1 MDDDTEQ
8 FPVRDEDELTGTDLS
23 QDVQPAVTSSRY
35 EDPLRCGDPVMQIS
49 GTGHWFLEGW
59 IGDHSVEF
67 LVDSG
72 SSVTAMSDTF
82 YRNLVQADAPLG
94 VLKVTARTLRSANG
108 TGIEV
113 MGCSRCSVSF
123 LGLRTEFPIIICN
136 LATGTDAIIGTDVL
150 GSVLPHTLDV
160 KNGLLFAQGGVSLQL
175 HRKDSALSGRVFTVG
190 HSSIPPYSEAVLHC
204 SVRTTGGRALP
215 SSGLLE
221 GLTLFAEDTGLIVGR
236 TLVDPSK
243 WKVPVLVSN
252 FGQETVVVNPFT
264 EVGMITQVTAIQSV
278 ADDEIQSQ
286 GATGELPYHLQD
298 LIAQTSGDLDASQRH
313 RLAKVLLEYAD
324 IFPVPGDPLTG
335 HTDAVEHD
343 INTGDRPPI
352 RCAPRRMSPQ
362 KMKKEEECVTEML
375 TGGQIE
381 ASDSPWSSP
390 VVLVTKKDGGTR
402 FCVDYRQLNDAT
414 IKDAYPLPRIDDTL
428 DMLAG
433 KQWFSTLDLASGYW
447 QVSLSQEARVKTAF
461 ATHSGLF
468 QFRVMPFGLCNAP
481 ATFERLMDR
490 VLQGLRWSRCL
501 VYLDDIISF
510 GGTFDGAL
518 TNLTL
523 IFQRLR
529 SYGLQLKSSKCH
541 LFRASVPFLGHIV
554 GRHGLE
560 CDPTKIEDVKSWPV
574 PDCLKSVRQFLG
586 FVGYYRRFI
595 PRFADVATPLVYLT
609 GKDVPFVWDS
619 SCSTAFRE
627 LRAALMDAPILA
639 FPTETG
645 LYVLDTDASNFGLGG
660 VLSQIQNDQE
670 RVVAYCSRALRP
682 SQRRYCTTK
691 REMLA
696 AVAMCI
702 QFRSYLRGARFTLRT
717 DHKSLVWLHRF
728 KDTEGMM
735 SRWLH
740 SLQQFQFSIVHR
752 PGKDHGNADGLSRAP
767 SSPCRQCTRPDCP
780 PATLMHDDT
789 DQPFDSVSTGSSED
803 ADLVP
808 VQSGED
814 WIARIDDDLSQPA
827 EISGDSFRISALQRE
842 DPVCI
847 TLHAWIVADEFP
859 TWAEVKSM
867 LPELRSL
874 WHHRNNLSVDANGT
888 LWRKRS
894 SQSAILQLLVPKAG
908 RERLFLSYH
917 ASLYGGHLG
926 RTRTLARLADRFYWS
941 GMSDDVKDW
950 LGQCVACIKRKSPVG
965 RHHPLGNIPTGHRWD
980 RIAMDILD
988 VCDPTPEG
996 FRYILVIAD
1005 YFSKWTEAFPMKNK
1019 CADTV
1024 ADILVENIILRFGM
1038 PLVIHSDQGREFE
1051 NGLMKSLCALL
1062 GCTKTRT
1069 APYHPESDGMIER
1082 FNRTCLMMLSMFVN
1096 DRRDNWHELLPFIMH
1111 AYRTSVHEST
1121 GYSPFRLMMGEECS
1135 LPQDVSTAE
1144 LRTKRENDVAPHPFA
1159 TWVRDALEVAY
1170 DHVRSSLRK
1179 TASRRKRLYDT
1190 KAVNRKFPVGSWV
1203 LRYYPPAAQH
1213 KLGSPWIG
1221 PHQVV
1226 RQATGHTVGIQRNA
1240 DKPIIFVHV
1249 DDLKLCPGPQEITW
1263 TPNVSTAK
1271 SLCASTVA
1279 FRPGSDIGEVTP
1291 DPSVDV
1297 SAWEDATD
1305 LHQDSTIQKDLDK
1318 PVDLKG
1324 HILSPFYQRELI
1336 YQDCKFQSIAHLL
1349 CYRYAIVN
1357 DQKTF
1362 ATGIR
1367 KWSRILVDFPS
1378 PKFTTNTETQQW
1390 LEILAEIYTY
1400 LCTTDERIR
1409 SALLNTGPRPFTLEC
1424 RSPWGRGLNDP
1435 DTTPHRCLVSDVL
1448 IGVRVAIAS
1457 DTMTACSWL
1466 ETKGVAVHDTRH
1478 ARR

>member
-1 MDDDTEQ
+1 MGA
-8 FPVRDEDELTGTDLS
+8 L
-23 QDVQPAVTSSRY
+23 
-35 EDPLRCGDPVMQIS
+35 QI
-49 GTGHWFLEGW
+49 
-59 IGDHSVEF
+59 
-67 LVDSG
+67 
-72 SSVTAMSDTF
+72 
-82 YRNLVQADAPLG
+82 
-94 VLKVTARTLRSANG
+94 TARTLRSANG

-113 MGCSRCSVSF
+113 LGCSRCSVSF
-123 LGLRTEFPIIICN
+123 LGLRTEFPIIVCS
-136 LATGTDAIIGTDVL
+136 LAAGTDAIIGTDVL
-150 GSVLPHTLDV
+150 GSVLPHTLDI
-160 KNGLLFAQGGVSLQL
+160 KNGLLFARGGASLQL
-175 HRKDSALSGRVFTVG
+175 HRRDSALSGRVFTVG

-204 SVRTTGGRALP
+204 SVRTTGGRALS

-221 GLTLFAEDTGLIVGR
+221 GLTLFAEETGLIVGR
-236 TLVDPSK
+236 TLVDPSG

-252 FGQETVVVNPFT
+252 FSQETVVVSPFT
-264 EVGMITQVTAIQSV
+264 EVGMIAQVTAIQSV
-278 ADDEIQSQ
+278 TDDRIQRR
-286 GATGELPYHLQD
+286 GVTGELPHHLRD
-298 LIAQTSGDLDASQRH
+298 LVDQTSGYLDGDQRR
-313 RLAKVLLEYAD
+313 RLAEVLLEYAD

-343 INTGDRPPI
+343 INTGDRSPI

-362 KMKKEEECVTEML
+362 KMKKEEDCVTDML

-447 QVSLSQEARVKTAF
+447 QVSLSKAARAKTAF

-468 QFRVMPFGLCNAP
+468 QFRVMLFGLCNAP

-490 VLQGLRWSRCL
+490 VLQGLRWNRCL

-510 GGTFDGAL
+510 GGTFGAAL
-518 TNLTL
+518 SNLTL
-523 IFQRLR
+523 IFERLR

-554 GRHGLE
+554 GRRGLE
-560 CDPTKIEDVKSWPV
+560 CDPKKIEDVKSWPV

-595 PRFADVATPLVYLT
+595 PKFADIATPLVYLT
-609 GKDVPFVWDS
+609 GKDVPFVWDT
-619 SCSTAFRE
+619 SCSAAFQE
-627 LRAALMDAPILA
+627 LRASLIDAPILA

-645 LYVLDTDASNFGLGG
+645 QYILDTDASNFGLGG
-660 VLSQIQNDQE
+660 VLSQKQNDQE

-696 AVAMCI
+696 VVAMCI

-728 KDTEGMM
+728 KDTEGML

-740 SLQQFQFSIVHR
+740 SLQQFQFSIIHR
-752 PGKDHGNADGLSRAP
+752 PGKDHGNADGLSLAP

-780 PATLMHDDT
+780 PATLIHHDS

-808 VQSGED
+808 VQSRED
-814 WIARIDDDLSQPA
+814 WIARLDDDLSRPV
-827 EISGDSFRISALQRE
+827 ETSGDSFRISALQKE
-842 DPVCI
+842 DPVCVA
-847 TLHAWIVADEFP
+847 LHD
-859 TWAEVKSM
+859 
-867 LPELRSL
+867 
-874 WHHRNNLSVDANGT
+874 NGT
-888 LWRKRS
+888 LWRRRS
-894 SQSAILQLLVPKAG
+894 SQSAQLQLLVPKAG

-917 ASLYGGHLG
+917 ASLFGGHLG
-926 RTRTLARLADRFYWS
+926 RTRTLARLADRFYWT
-941 GMSDDVKDW
+941 GMADDVKDW
-950 LGQCVACIKRKSPVG
+950 LSQCVACIKRKSPVG

-1144 LRTKRENDVAPHPFA
+1144 LRTQRENDVAPHPFA

-1170 DHVRSSLRK
+1170 DHVRSSLKK

-1213 KLGSPWIG
+1213 KLGSPWVG

-1226 RQATGHTVGIQRNA
+1226 RQATGHTVGIQRDA

-1249 DDLKLCPGPQEITW
+1249 DDLKLCPGPRDVAW
-1263 TPNVSTAK
+1263 TPGVSTAK

-1279 FRPGSDIGEVTP
+1279 FRPGSDTGDVTP
-1291 DPSVDV
+1291 DPSVGV
-1297 SAWEDATD
+1297 SAWEEASV
-1305 LHQDSTIQKDLDK
+1305 LHHDSEIISDLDI
-1318 PVDLKG
+1318 PIDLNG
-1324 HILSPFYQRELI
+1324 HILSPFYQRELN
-1336 YQDCKFQSIAHLL
+1336 YQDCTFQSITHLL
-1349 CYRYAIVN
+1349 CYRYAIIN
-1357 DQKTF
+1357 NQKTF

-1367 KWSRILVDFPS
+1367 KWSRTLVDFPS
-1378 PKFTTNTETQQW
+1378 PKFKTDTEIEQW
-1390 LEILAEIYTY
+1390 REILTEIYTY
-1400 LCTTDERIR
+1400 LCVTDGEIR
-1409 SALLNTGPRPFTLEC
+1409 SALVHSGPRPFTLAC
-1424 RSPWGRGLNDP
+1424 KSPWGL
-1435 DTTPHRCLVSDVL
+1435 DTATTAPHRCLISDVL
-1448 IGVRVAIAS
+1448 VDLRMAAS
-1457 DTMTACSWL
+1457 SDRLTACSWL
-1466 ETKGVAVHDTRH
+1466 GTMGIKVHDTRH